1 MATTLANKNNI
12 NIHKAGRTKW
22 NFKRNWVLY
31 ACLLPSAVMIIIF
44 AYVPMYGLQIAFKD
58 FNPALGFFKSPW
70 VGLSWYR
77 SLFTLPNFTSVITNT
92 IVIAVLKIILG
103 QLVPIIFALLL
114 NEVTNIHFKKVVQ
127 TFVYLPH
134 FLSWVIVGAVFL
146 DMLSGN
152 GLINQAIK
160 AVGLKQIPFLV
171 SNDWFKFTLVS
182 TDIWKG
188 FGWGA
193 ILYLAALTNISP
205 ELYEAGV
212 IDGANRMQR
221 VMNITLPG
229 ITPTIVLLASLS
241 LGGILNA
248 GFDQILIMYNPA
260 VYESG
265 DVLDTFIFRQGLT
278 DMQFSMA
285 TAVGLMKSIIGF
297 GLILLSNRLAYKFA
311 NYRIF

>member
-1 MATTLANKNNI
+1 MTTSLTSKFSI
-12 NIHKAGRTKW
+12 RKASRTKW

-31 ACLLPSAVMIIIF
+31 ALLLPSAVMLVIF
-44 AYVPMYGLQIAFKD
+44 SYVPMYGLQIAFKD
-58 FNPALGFFKSPW
+58 FNPALGFVKSPW

-77 SLFTLPNFTSVITNT
+77 SLFTLPNFTSIITNT
-92 IVIAVLKIILG
+92 IVIAVIKIILG
-103 QLVPIIFALLL
+103 QLVPIVFALLL
-114 NEVTNIHFKKVVQ
+114 NEVKNIHFKKVVQ

-146 DMLSGN
+146 DMLSGD
-152 GLINQAIK
+152 GLVNQ
-160 AVGLKQIPFLV
+160 VVRRLGMESIPFLI
-171 SNDWFKFTLVS
+171 SNSWFKFTIIS

-193 ILYLAALTNISP
+193 ILYLAALTGISP
-205 ELYEAGV
+205 ELYEAAIV
-212 IDGANRMQR
+212 DGANRIQR
-221 VMNITLPG
+221 VIHVTLPG
-229 ITPTIVLLASLS
+229 ITSTIVLLAVLS

-278 DMQFSMA
+278 DMQFSLA
-285 TAVGLMKSIIGF
+285 TAVGLMKSVIGF
-297 GLILLSNRLAYKFA
+297 GLILLSNSMASKFA